1 MSQIYYQQPPYAQ
14 AQQTSHQ
21 VYAVPQQYAPSQGY
35 AAPQYASPQGYV
47 AADATHSQ
55 AEEPKHTKEDPALY
69 KYGEVPATGVN
80 SWFDF
85 SNSGYL
91 KGLVLGAG
99 ATLLLTNP
107 TVQKAVVRSTV
118 KLWSFVQGGVEEVK
132 EQFHDIK
139 AEMSQQD

>member
-1 MSQIYYQQPPYAQ
+1 MSQIYYQQTPYAQ
-14 AQQTSHQ
+14 AQQTPQ
-21 VYAVPQQYAPSQGY
+21 QMYAVPQQYAPQQAY
-35 AAPQYASPQGYV
+35 AAPQQAAV
-47 AADATHSQ
+47 ADAHSQ
-55 AEEPKHTKEDPALY
+55 AVEPKHVNEDPALY
-69 KYGEVPATGVN
+69 KYGEVPAAGIN